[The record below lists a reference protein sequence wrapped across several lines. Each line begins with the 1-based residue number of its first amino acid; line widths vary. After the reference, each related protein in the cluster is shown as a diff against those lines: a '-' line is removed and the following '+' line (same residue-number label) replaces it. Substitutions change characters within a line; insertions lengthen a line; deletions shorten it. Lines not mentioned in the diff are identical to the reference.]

1 MRGFAA
7 RLPLPQLVKPKSNT
21 KPLAIILYF
30 YYYLNM
36 ETKNAAS
43 LLASLAQPTRLDV
56 FRALVV
62 AGQSGLAAGVL
73 AEQLGVSAP
82 VLSFHLKEL
91 RHAEL
96 IDSEQQG
103 RFVIYR
109 ARYDTMNALLA
120 FLTENCCAADPKSSV
135 DACCPPVAIK
145 ETRRLSSSKSSERD

>member
-1 MRGFAA
+1 
-7 RLPLPQLVKPKSNT
+7 
-21 KPLAIILYF
+21 
-30 YYYLNM
+30 M
-36 ETKNAAS
+36 ETKDATL

-62 AGQSGLAAGVL
+62 AGSSGLAAGTL

-91 RHAEL
+91 RVNSL

-120 FLTENCCAADPKSSV
+120 FMTENCCAGSKSGQS
-135 DACCPPVAIK
+135 DDDAACCTPALASIVAK
-145 ETRRLSSSKSSERD
+145 KGTSP

>member
-1 MRGFAA
+1 
-7 RLPLPQLVKPKSNT
+7 
-21 KPLAIILYF
+21 
-30 YYYLNM
+30 M
-36 ETKNAAS
+36 ETKDAAA

-62 AGQSGLAAGVL
+62 AGSSGVAAGTL
-73 AEQLGVSAP
+73 SERLGVSAS

-91 RHAEL
+91 RVNSL

-120 FLTENCCAADPKSSV
+120 FMTENCCAGSKSGQSADHA
-135 DACCPPVAIK
+135 ACCPP
-145 ETRRLSSSKSSERD
+145 TRTTKGTSK

>member
-1 MRGFAA
+1 
-7 RLPLPQLVKPKSNT
+7 
-21 KPLAIILYF
+21 
-30 YYYLNM
+30 M

-43 LLASLAQPTRLDV
+43 LLGSLAQPTRLDI

-62 AGQSGLAAGVL
+62 AGSSGLAAGAL

-96 IDSEQQG
+96 VDSEQQG
-103 RFVIYR
+103 RFIIYR

-120 FLTENCCAADPKSSV
+120 FLTDNCCAASKNADEA
-135 DACCPPVAIK
+135 ACCPPIVAK
-145 ETRRLSSSKSSERD
+145 TAARKLGLKTQGD

>member
-1 MRGFAA
+1 
-7 RLPLPQLVKPKSNT
+7 
-21 KPLAIILYF
+21 
-30 YYYLNM
+30 M
-36 ETKNAAS
+36 ETKDAAS

-62 AGQSGLAAGVL
+62 AGSAGLAAGTL

-91 RHAEL
+91 RVNSL
-96 IDSEQQG
+96 INSEQQG

-120 FLTENCCAADPKSSV
+120 FMTENCCTGSKSAD
-135 DACCPPVAIK
+135 DAACCPPTATTK
-145 ETRRLSSSKSSERD
+145 GTSR

>member
-1 MRGFAA
+1 
-7 RLPLPQLVKPKSNT
+7 
-21 KPLAIILYF
+21 
-30 YYYLNM
+30 M
-36 ETKNAAS
+36 ETQDAAN

-62 AGQSGLAAGVL
+62 AGSSGLAAGAL

-91 RHAEL
+91 RMTSL

-120 FLTENCCAADPKSSV
+120 YMTENCCAGSKSV
-135 DACCPPVAIK
+135 DNAACCPPVTQK
-145 ETRRLSSSKSSERD
+145 TSR

>member
-1 MRGFAA
+1 M
-7 RLPLPQLVKPKSNT
+7 S
-21 KPLAIILYF
+21 LASIQYF

-36 ETKNAAS
+36 ETKDAAA

-62 AGQSGLAAGVL
+62 AGESGLAAGML

-91 RHAEL
+91 RVNLL
-96 IDSEQQG
+96 IESEQQG

-120 FLTENCCAADPKSSV
+120 FMTENCCAGSNSATGAD
-135 DACCPPVAIK
+135 CCAPITGAQG
-145 ETRRLSSSKSSERD
+145 TSK

>member
-1 MRGFAA
+1 
-7 RLPLPQLVKPKSNT
+7 
-21 KPLAIILYF
+21 
-30 YYYLNM
+30 M
-36 ETKNAAS
+36 ETKDAAA

-56 FRALVV
+56 FRTLVV
-62 AGQSGLAAGVL
+62 AGASGLAAGTL

-91 RHAEL
+91 RVNSL

-120 FLTENCCAADPKSSV
+120 FMTDNCCAGSKSTKGAD
-135 DACCPPVAIK
+135 CCPPVHTTK
-145 ETRRLSSSKSSERD
+145 GTSR

>member
-1 MRGFAA
+1 MYVRAVRIEASGLA
-7 RLPLPQLVKPKSNT
+7 RRLRIDRLV
-21 KPLAIILYF
+21 AFIQYF

-43 LLASLAQPTRLDV
+43 LLSSLAQPTRLDV

-62 AGQSGLAAGVL
+62 AGTNGMAAGAL
-73 AEQLGVSAP
+73 AEQLSVSAP

-96 IDSEQQG
+96 IDSEQYG

-120 FLTENCCAADPKSSV
+120 FLTENCCAASKNAGDA
-135 DACCPPVAIK
+135 ACCPPVPAKPIN
-145 ETRRLSSSKSSERD
+145 RLTKVV

>member
-1 MRGFAA
+1 
-7 RLPLPQLVKPKSNT
+7 
-21 KPLAIILYF
+21 
-30 YYYLNM
+30 M

-43 LLASLAQPTRLDV
+43 LLASLAQPTRLDI

-62 AGQSGLAAGVL
+62 AGDSGLAAGTL

-91 RHAEL
+91 RVNSL

-120 FLTENCCAADPKSSV
+120 FMTENCCAG
-135 DACCPPVAIK
+135 
-145 ETRRLSSSKSSERD
+145 SKSSHGAECCIPASTSKGDSQ

>member
-1 MRGFAA
+1 
-7 RLPLPQLVKPKSNT
+7 
-21 KPLAIILYF
+21 
-30 YYYLNM
+30 M
-36 ETKNAAS
+36 ETKDAAI

-62 AGQSGLAAGVL
+62 AGSNGLAAGAL

-91 RHAEL
+91 RVTAL

-120 FLTENCCAADPKSSV
+120 FMTENCCAG
-135 DACCPPVAIK
+135 
-145 ETRRLSSSKSSERD
+145 SKSADSATCCTPIPATKGTSK